1 MQLATT
7 ILVWAIIAHAIAD
20 WLLQNEWMAKN
31 KTSLRH
37 PAGYVHGLI
46 YMICLMGVYP
56 FWAALIVS
64 ITHILI
70 DTRKPLQWWRRIFK
84 RTPNAE
90 GRLPDIFR
98 RRPGITPCYFSG
110 DGNHRQQIF
119 KSIDIVKFSWQIT
132 VALIVPSRKRSNRSD
147 NIKEV
152 NFPSR
157 YPAMNWFRS
166 IKLFIGR

>member
-1 MQLATT
+1 
-7 ILVWAIIAHAIAD
+7 AIAD

-90 GRLPDIFR
+90 EG
-98 RRPGITPCYFSG
+98 S
-110 DGNHRQQIF
+110 QISLGEDQALHLVILAVMAIIVS
-119 KSIDIVKFSWQIT
+119 KYSNPSI
-132 VALIVPSRKRSNRSD
+132 LL
-147 NIKEV
+147 
-152 NFPSR
+152 NFLG
-157 YPAMNWFRS
+157 
-166 IKLFIGR
+166 K